1 MYRVLSRQEFIVS
14 TDYFTDSD
22 VIIGVNVFRR
32 GEKHF
37 NSTCF
42 FAIGAKNVIFRQKR
56 VIVHLCT
63 SCELIEINIYI
74 YTRANTNWTNC
85 PTIYLVSGMLT
96 KRILSRFWRDV
107 LMEEHVRRRR
117 ERWLSSR
124 RIRLYEIPLKSVEIA
139 RNERRARVRCGIL

>member
-1 MYRVLSRQEFIVS
+1 MS

-37 NSTCF
+37 NPTCF

-74 YTRANTNWTNC
+74 YTREYELDKLSNDLSCFRNADEAHSI
-85 PTIYLVSGMLT
+85 TIL
-96 KRILSRFWRDV
+96 
-107 LMEEHVRRRR
+107 
-117 ERWLSSR
+117 ERCFNGG
-124 RIRLYEIPLKSVEIA
+124 IRQKA
-139 RNERRARVRCGIL
+139 